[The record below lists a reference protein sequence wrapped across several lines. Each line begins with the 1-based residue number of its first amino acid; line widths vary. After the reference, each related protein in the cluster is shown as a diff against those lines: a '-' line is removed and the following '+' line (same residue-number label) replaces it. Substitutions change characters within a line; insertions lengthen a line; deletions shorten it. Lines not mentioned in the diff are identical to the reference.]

1 MERYSNL
8 NRAEKEEQTTSQKK
22 VWYKSIVLITVLI
35 TAIFVFSTKV
45 GAQTKDMIT
54 YGKGVSQELLTE
66 YQDIVNKYLEKYS
79 PGNSGES
86 DKYYWKS
93 DYLAEEDWTRLYVI
107 YFQMTND
114 QQKEQMI
121 SFWGPPPVLD
131 KAYHPNQRVYD
142 MWMEDTK
149 CKIWIDG
156 EQVDKSALNS
166 YQPTDFVFFFV
177 SSLLRTGGQKDEY
190 RLDLWTESGHKKF
203 NEQIQIFEQ
212 PVSIDK
218 LLEIKPIISF
228 LVEKENDKPVTLQFY
243 AGPRNGWTQTKF
255 TIGSDSIS
263 YRTTSSTESTPST
276 YHPKPSTTALY
287 VSNPNSLDNWK
298 IGKKAVNSSTFELGA
313 GQSAIYAGKVND
325 GSFKNFGF
333 KAHVTHSEGAK
344 ASFWIHSDSK
354 LAKGYS
360 ILIGKSADDHRRS
373 GSLAS
378 VRNLYKPKSSS
389 FDLEVIVQGKRI
401 VVMIDGRRVVD
412 YLEPAAPYRTAANAA
427 QLLSSGGVIGFR
439 TENGTLDVANA
450 EITTLADNLPNYP
463 AGKEPVDE
471 RDDVL
476 IRLQQ
481 RNFPVVDYHV
491 HWPASSGLEAA
502 VEKALSYGYEF
513 GIASHETRD
522 AQVKALF
529 AKDFVFP
536 QLFYALQGEGREWAK
551 TLSKETHDMFDYV
564 FTDALTFNDHKD
576 RRTLLWIDRYVI
588 MDIPEQEYMDMIMD
602 RTLKIIHEEPIDFFA
617 SPTRLSPS
625 MMKDYDK
632 YWTDA
637 RIAQLIN
644 ALKGNHVALE
654 INSFS
659 SVPSAKIIKA
669 AKAAGVKFTL
679 GTNNER
685 VEELNR
691 LEYSL
696 RMVEECGLTID
707 DMWFP
712 KGQ

>member
-1 MERYSNL
+1 MEQYTK
-8 NRAEKEEQTTSQKK
+8 NRVEKEEQATSQKK

-54 YGKGVSQELLTE
+54 YGKGVPQELLTE

-93 DYLAEEDWTRLYVI
+93 DYLSEEDWKRLYVI

-114 QQKEQMI
+114 QKKEQMI
-121 SFWGPPPVLD
+121 SFNGPPPAM
-131 KAYHPNQRVYD
+131 KQSYPPSQRLYD
-142 MWMEDTK
+142 LWIEDNK

-156 EQVDKSALNS
+156 EQVEKSSLNS
-166 YQPTDFVFFFV
+166 YKPTDFVIFNM

-190 RLDLWTESGHKKF
+190 RVDLWTESGNKKF
-203 NEQIQIFEQ
+203 NEQIYEQ

-218 LLEIKPIISF
+218 LLEIEPTIVF
-228 LVEKENDKPVTLQFY
+228 LVEKDNEKPITLQLV
-243 AGPRNGWTQTKF
+243 AGIRYGWALANHKTG
-255 TIGSDSIS
+255 IM
-263 YRTTSSTESTPST
+263 SSTESTPST
-276 YHPKPSTTALY
+276 YHPKSQPATALY
-287 VSNPNSLDNWK
+287 VSNPNPLNNWK
-298 IGKKAVNSSTFELGA
+298 IGKKSVNSSTFELHA
-313 GQSAIYAGKVND
+313 GQSAIYAGKVNN

-344 ASFWIHSDSK
+344 ASFWIHSDAK

-360 ILIGKSADDHRRS
+360 ILIGKPADDHRRS

-378 VRNLYKPKSSS
+378 VRNLYKPKPSS
-389 FDLEVIVQGKRI
+389 FNLEVIVQGKRI
-401 VVMIDGRRVVD
+401 VVMIDGSKVVD
-412 YLEPAAPYRTAANAA
+412 YFEPAVPYRTVANAA
-427 QLLSSGGVIGFR
+427 RLLSGGGLIGFR
-439 TENGTLDVANA
+439 VEEGTLNISNA
-450 EITTLADNLPNYP
+450 DITTLADNLPDYP
-463 AGKEPVDE
+463 EGKVPIDE
-471 RDDVL
+471 QNDVL

-491 HWPASSGLEAA
+491 HWPASLGLDAA
-502 VEKALSYGYEF
+502 VEKALAYGYEF

-522 AQVKALF
+522 EQVKALF
-529 AKDFVFP
+529 KKSFTLP
-536 QLFYALQGEGREWAK
+536 QLFYALQGEGREWPK
-551 TLSKETHDMFDYV
+551 TLSKESHDTFDYV
-564 FTDALTFNDHKD
+564 FTDALTFNDHKG
-576 RRTLLWIDRYVI
+576 RLTLLWIDRYVI

-602 RTLKIIHEEPIDFFA
+602 RTLKIINEEPIDFFA

-625 MMKDYDK
+625 MMKEYDK

-637 RIAQLIN
+637 RIEQLIN
-644 ALKGNHVALE
+644 ALKKNNVALE

-696 RMVEECGLTID
+696 RMVEECGLTIN

>member
-1 MERYSNL
+1 MEQYSK
-8 NRAEKEEQTTSQKK
+8 NRA
-22 VWYKSIVLITVLI
+22 LIFVFI
-35 TAIFVFSTKV
+35 IAIFVFSTKV
-45 GAQTKDMIT
+45 DAQTKDLIT
-54 YGKGVSQELLTE
+54 YGKGVSQEQLTE
-66 YQDIVNKYLEKYS
+66 YQNIVNKYLEKYS
-79 PGNSGES
+79 PGNSGGS

-93 DYLAEEDWTRLYVI
+93 DYLSENDWVRLYVI

-114 QQKEQMI
+114 QKKEQMI
-121 SFWGPPPVLD
+121 SFSGPPPAM
-131 KAYHPNQRVYD
+131 KQKYPPSQRLYD
-142 MWMEDTK
+142 LWIEDNK
-149 CKIWIDG
+149 CKVRIDG
-156 EQVDKSALNS
+156 EQVDKSTLNS
-166 YQPTDFVFFFV
+166 YKPTDFVIFNM
-177 SSLLRTGGQKDEY
+177 SSLLRSGGQKDEY
-190 RLDLWTESGHKKF
+190 QVDLWTETGHKKF
-203 NEQIQIFEQ
+203 NEQFFEQ

-218 LLEIKPIISF
+218 LLEIEPIVNF
-228 LVEKENDKPVTLQFY
+228 LVEKVNDKPVTLQFLP
-243 AGPRNGWTQTKF
+243 GLRNGWRQTKF
-255 TIGSDSIS
+255 TVGSDSIS
-263 YRTTSSTESTPST
+263 YWTSSNTESTPST
-276 YHPKPSTTALY
+276 YHPKPEAKLY
-287 VSNPNSLDNWK
+287 VYKPNSLNKWK
-298 IGKKAVNSSTFELGA
+298 VGKNVVNSSTFELHA
-313 GQSAIYAGKVND
+313 GQSAIYDGTVNK

-333 KAHVTHSEGAK
+333 KAHITHSEGAK

-360 ILIGKSADDHRRS
+360 ILIGKPADDHRRS

-378 VRNLYKPKSSS
+378 VRNLYKPVSAS

-401 VVMIDGRRVVD
+401 VVMINGGRVVD
-412 YLEPAAPYRTAANAA
+412 YLEPATPYRTAKNAA
-427 QLLSSGGVIGFR
+427 QLLSSGGAIGFR
-439 TENGTLDVANA
+439 VENGTLNITNA
-450 EITTLADNLPNYP
+450 DITTLADNLPDYP
-463 AGKEPVDE
+463 EGKAPTDE

-491 HWPASSGLEAA
+491 HWPASLSLDAA
-502 VEKALSYGYEF
+502 VEKALAYGYEF

-522 AQVKALF
+522 EQIKALF
-529 AKDFVFP
+529 KNSFTLP
-536 QLFYALQGEGREWAK
+536 QLFYALQGEGREWPK
-551 TLSKETHDMFDYV
+551 TLSKESHDTFDYV
-564 FTDALTFNDHKD
+564 FTDALTFNDHKG
-576 RRTLLWIDRYVI
+576 RLTLLWIDRYVI

-602 RTLKIIHEEPIDFFA
+602 RTLKIINEEPIDFFA

-625 MMKDYDK
+625 MMKEYDK

-637 RIAQLIN
+637 RIEQLIN
-644 ALKGNHVALE
+644 ALKKNNVALE

-696 RMVEECGLTID
+696 RMVEECGLTIN